1 MSLTYLVIIKD
12 VWVSDGLM
20 NELGII
26 SVSSVYKCWFISTF
40 LCTRVYL
47 ASLLTVG
54 PEMSWGSPF
63 RARSQS
69 DHVTRGA
76 GGTVPGGQWNG
87 LCGGRLLPSPGGQ
100 PGGRRSRGGRL
111 YRVSVPRV
119 AVSRRG
125 WQMCEDSL
133 RWERYG
139 RLEVSLWIQDVSMT

>member
-54 PEMSWGSPF
+54 PEMS
-63 RARSQS
+63 
-69 DHVTRGA
+69 
-76 GGTVPGGQWNG
+76 
-87 LCGGRLLPSPGGQ
+87 
-100 PGGRRSRGGRL
+100 
-111 YRVSVPRV
+111 
-119 AVSRRG
+119 
-125 WQMCEDSL
+125 
-133 RWERYG
+133 
-139 RLEVSLWIQDVSMT
+139 